1 MSVVGID
8 LGTTNTVVACVR
20 VGRVHVLADEQGHRL
35 LPSVVSFHPNGSVL
49 VGHEAKA
56 RRAVDAKNTIA
67 SVKRLLGRSWNTP
80 ELTQARQRAPFEM
93 REGPGQG
100 PLVVAR
106 GQEYTLPEI
115 GAFVLKRA
123 KQIAE
128 QALGEPVERAVI
140 TVPAHFNELQRAATK
155 VAGRVAGLEVLR
167 ILNEPTAAA
176 LAYGLGRV
184 GNERVAVYDF
194 GGGTFDC
201 TLLDLNGNVFEVLA
215 TAGDPFLGG
224 DDLDTAIAERMADAF
239 LMQHRFD
246 PRTDTQVFERLK
258 QAAEQVKVDLSTQDQ
273 TSIHLREI
281 GFGLG
286 GVHLD
291 LHFGLSRHELDQM
304 LEPLIERTFKVTQDA
319 LALARLTPTSF
330 DRTILVGGSTRIPL
344 VRKRVEAF
352 FGAPPMDRMN
362 PDEVVA
368 IGAAIQAAA
377 LSDAARKRSI
387 PPPPTP
393 FGAPGPAP
401 KRSPS
406 LPSISASISPSSSEL
421 EVTQERPASSTIRG
435 SQPSLARLSDDDIE
449 TQAMD
454 RSALPPAIVQQVPGL
469 PRTTARGMSQ
479 PPPTFQTQP
488 LPQMTPPP
496 APPPFAPTTTARMP
510 SQAPPLPTTTGRM
523 PPPLPP
529 QTPSSPPPLPK
540 SVTAPMQSRPPPVPA
555 PDPSGLSFDDAQTS
569 VNAQPALVEATRTP
583 EPISIRPAPPPQTA
597 QIPGFGDLESVAPPP
612 MNPQNV
618 APYPSSS
625 YLPPPP
631 PPPLPSSV
639 PPSPYASSPPP
650 AFQAS
655 ALQYAPT
662 QYQSQPPRAPVFT
675 PSMPP
680 PVLIDVTPR
689 ALVVETVGGFC
700 DVIIPRNAKIPC
712 ERTRAFSTAQ
722 DGQTT
727 VRVRVGQGEDSRFG
741 VNTYLGEVELSGL
754 RTALRGEI
762 SVAVTFELDADGTLR
777 VRAADPATGREAAAT
792 LQLVGLAQRDSDI
805 RKMTERM
812 AGMPIGQ
819 QGQ

>member
-35 LPSVVSFHPNGSVL
+35 LPSVVSFHPNGNVL

-56 RRAVDAKNTIA
+56 RRAVDARNTIA
-67 SVKRLLGRSWNTP
+67 SVKRLLGRSWNSP
-80 ELTQARQRAPFEM
+80 ELAQARQRSVFEM

-115 GAFVLKRA
+115 SAFVLRRA
-123 KQIAE
+123 KQLAE
-128 QALGEPVERAVI
+128 TALGEPVERAVI

-176 LAYGLGRV
+176 LAYGLGKT
-184 GNERVAVYDF
+184 GNERIAVYDF

-246 PRTDTQVFERLK
+246 PRADPQVFERLR
-258 QAAEQVKVDLSTQDQ
+258 QAAEQVKIDLSTQDQ
-273 TSIHLREI
+273 SSTHLREVA
-281 GFGLG
+281 FGVG
-286 GVHLD
+286 GAHLD
-291 LHFGLSRHELDQM
+291 LSFGLSRHELEQM
-304 LEPLIERTFKVTQDA
+304 VEPLLERTFKVTQDA

-344 VRKRVEAF
+344 VRRRVEAF

-377 LSDAARKRSI
+377 LSDAARRRSV

-393 FGAPGPAP
+393 FGPPGPTP

-406 LPSISASISPSSSEL
+406 LPSISDPDITLDREPIPPGL
-421 EVTQERPASSTIRG
+421 ERI
-435 SQPSLARLSDDDIE
+435 PSLTPLDSQDDID
-449 TQAMD
+449 THAID
-454 RSALPPAIVQQVPGL
+454 RGALPPIASAGAVNVPK
-469 PRTTARGMSQ
+469 TTARGMSP

-488 LPQMTPPP
+488 LAQ
-496 APPPFAPTTTARMP
+496 PPPFPTPAQKPPSPKLDVPSTTARMPSPLQAPPPTTTARM
-510 SQAPPLPTTTGRM
+510 APPM
-523 PPPLPP
+523 PG
-529 QTPSSPPPLPK
+529 PPPLPK
-540 SVTAPMQSRPPPVPA
+540 PVMP
-555 PDPSGLSFDDAQTS
+555 
-569 VNAQPALVEATRTP
+569 
-583 EPISIRPAPPPQTA
+583 PAPPPS
-597 QIPGFGDLESVAPPP
+597 FGSIDEIAPPSASPASAPSPLAATVPSSMPPAPPP
-612 MNPQNV
+612 PMIQ
-618 APYPSSS
+618 PYA
-625 YLPPPP
+625 
-631 PPPLPSSV
+631 
-639 PPSPYASSPPP
+639 PPSQPPP
-650 AFQAS
+650 AP
-655 ALQYAPT
+655 L
-662 QYQSQPPRAPVFT
+662 YQSQPPRAPVFT
-675 PSMPP
+675 ASMPP

-700 DVIIPRNAKIPC
+700 DVVIPRNAKIPC
-712 ERTRAFSTAQ
+712 ERTRQFSTARDQ
-722 DGQTT
+722 QTT
-727 VRVRVGQGEDSRFG
+727 VRVRVGQGEDKHFG
-741 VNTYLGEVELSGL
+741 ANTYLGEVELSGL
-754 RTALRGEI
+754 RIAARGEV

-777 VRAADPATGREAAAT
+777 VRALDPATGHEAAAT
-792 LQLVGLAQRDSDI
+792 LQLVGLVHRESEILKMAQR
-805 RKMTERM
+805 M
-812 AGMPIGQ
+812 ADTHIGPH
-819 QGQ
+819 GR